1 MGQVANLR
9 PIGNRPAGAREAFRQ
24 DESYDRLVRDEVNA
38 GVALAPEVF
47 QLDDEDK
54 ATVIAADGAPIE
66 DIQDAADRCP
76 TGAITVT
83 EA

>member
-1 MGQVANLR
+1 MAIKITIDRDKCVG
-9 PIGNRPAGAREAFRQ
+9 AG
-24 DESYDRLVRDEVNA
+24 VC
-38 GVALAPEVF
+38 VALAPEVF

-66 DIQDAADRCP
+66 DIRDAADRCP
-76 TGAITVT
+76 TGAIAVE